1 MEKVKY
7 LVPNIS
13 CMHCAHTIKS
23 ELGDQEGVESVAV
36 DVANREVIVEF
47 NMPATSQ
54 SLQAALAEIN
64 YPVEKI
70 L

>member
-1 MEKVKY
+1 
-7 LVPNIS
+7 
-13 CMHCAHTIKS
+13 
-23 ELGDQEGVESVAV
+23 V